1 MSVVLSD
8 LSFSFPNGRV
18 VLSGLNAAFGPG
30 RTGLIGVNG
39 SGKSTLLRLIT
50 GELRPASGSVTVTGE
65 VGYLPQDLTLD
76 TGASVASLL
85 GIAGALDAIAA
96 IEAGDVR
103 PELFDAVGD
112 DWDVADRAQAWL
124 SRLGLGHVGLDD
136 RVRRLS
142 GGEAVVTALTAL
154 FLRRPPVIVLDEPTN
169 NLDLDARR
177 RLYAAVESW
186 PGVML
191 IVSHDRELLALMDQ
205 IAELTAPR
213 GAPGS
218 PGGSLRMYGGN
229 LEAYE
234 AQLATEQAAARR
246 AVAVAEAGVRREKR
260 DLMANQ
266 TKQARRDRQGR
277 AVAASGGLP
286 RIVAFARKRAAQETA
301 GRSRE
306 IGLERVAAAEE
317 RLGEAEEAVR
327 DDDTIKIALPGTAV
341 PAGRT
346 VLTVRGLDGAWL
358 PWRPAVEGG
367 ESSEEAALDE
377 LVVRGPE
384 RVALS
389 GPNGAG
395 KTTLLRH
402 ITGELD
408 YLPDGLTVRLNGA
421 VGYLPQRLDVLDE
434 SASVVENL
442 RAVAPAASVNEVR
455 AGLARFLFRGTRA
468 DQPAGTLSGGERF
481 RAVLAALLLAQPP
494 PQLLLLDEPTNNL
507 DMASARQLSEALSSY
522 QGALLVASHD
532 VPFLRSIGISRWL
545 RLSRDGR
552 LRESAPSLALVA
564 VVEPERLGQAAA
576 RFIGVR
582 RVLEHDVLHAEF
594 GVAAHC
600 RREFLGRPFQVLVV
614 DERRLLLLEV
624 GEPQAD
630 QRRDAHRRRVAAYF
644 VARGLDGGQRPGH
657 RLGLTHVAGVPQ
669 VGIPRGQLDHARA
682 LGSEQQRRSLL
693 TRTARHVLAV
703 PRLVVLPS
711 EIDVPV
717 PQHRYEDLHG
727 LFETARA
734 MIEGQPERLVLRL
747 VPARADA
754 QDQAPVAHLV
764 EGGGH
769 LREDRRITEGI
780 AEHQGA
786 DLHPVCRFRQRG
798 QHGPALPDPRGRR
811 TGAAVHE
818 MVGEPDAVKAIRL
831 RLLRELTDRLVRT
844 LVVGLAIVHQVEH
857 QPDLHGGDAN
867 TGV

>member
-1 MSVVLSD
+1 
-8 LSFSFPNGRV
+8 
-18 VLSGLNAAFGPG
+18 
-30 RTGLIGVNG
+30 
-39 SGKSTLLRLIT
+39 
-50 GELRPASGSVTVTGE
+50 VTVTGE

-85 GIAGALDAIAA
+85 GIAAAMDAIAA

-136 RVRRLS
+136 RVGRLS
-142 GGEAVVTALTAL
+142 GGETVLTALAAL

-205 IAELTAPR
+205 IAELT
-213 GAPGS
+213 GAPGP

-246 AVAVAEAGVRREKR
+246 AVSTAEAGVRREKR

-277 AVAASGGLP
+277 RLAESGSIP
-286 RIVAFARKRAAQETA
+286 KIVASARKRSAQETA

-317 RLGEAEEAVR
+317 RLAEAEEAVR
-327 DDDTIKIALPGTAV
+327 DDDTIRIALPGTAV

-358 PWRPAVEGG
+358 PWRPAVEAG
-367 ESSEEAALDE
+367 ESSEEAAPGALDE

-402 ITGELD
+402 ITREL
-408 YLPDGLTVRLNGA
+408 DGLTVRLTCA

-434 SASVVENL
+434 SASVVENV

-507 DMASARQLSEALSSY
+507 DMASARQLSEALSCY

-532 VPFLRSIGISRWL
+532 VPFLRSIGVSRWL

-552 LRESAPSLALVA
+552 LRES
-564 VVEPERLGQAAA
+564 EPL
-576 RFIGVR
+576 
-582 RVLEHDVLHAEF
+582 
-594 GVAAHC
+594 
-600 RREFLGRPFQVLVV
+600 
-614 DERRLLLLEV
+614 
-624 GEPQAD
+624 
-630 QRRDAHRRRVAAYF
+630 
-644 VARGLDGGQRPGH
+644 
-657 RLGLTHVAGVPQ
+657 
-669 VGIPRGQLDHARA
+669 
-682 LGSEQQRRSLL
+682 
-693 TRTARHVLAV
+693 
-703 PRLVVLPS
+703 
-711 EIDVPV
+711 
-717 PQHRYEDLHG
+717 
-727 LFETARA
+727 
-734 MIEGQPERLVLRL
+734 
-747 VPARADA
+747 
-754 QDQAPVAHLV
+754 
-764 EGGGH
+764 
-769 LREDRRITEGI
+769 
-780 AEHQGA
+780 
-786 DLHPVCRFRQRG
+786 
-798 QHGPALPDPRGRR
+798 
-811 TGAAVHE
+811 
-818 MVGEPDAVKAIRL
+818 
-831 RLLRELTDRLVRT
+831 
-844 LVVGLAIVHQVEH
+844 
-857 QPDLHGGDAN
+857 
-867 TGV
+867 